1 MAYEKQTWVDG
12 VTPLDAE
19 HLNHMEQG
27 ISQFSAGEPGG
38 WYTPEVKQPINGA
51 MVVNFTPSK
60 EGMPDVPAKSIIL
73 PQGETGATGATGPK
87 GDKGAAGKSAY
98 QYAQEGGY
106 TGTETAFAEKL
117 AQEQLTGTTND
128 LTPAQVYEA
137 VSAGI
142 PVKVQYTD
150 STYGLISFTAFNVA
164 ESLSVIASQTIV
176 YYNGVYIL
184 AELFGDKSKNSWG
197 FKTTTLAQKADIPS
211 ALPNPNALTF
221 TGAVTGS
228 YDGSAAVTVEIPSGG
243 GGSGSG
249 STISVS
255 DVIAETQNMWDVP
268 AGKKLVI
275 VPAGGNANIDGTNKI
290 ASYNA
295 IYAGIPLIIANF
307 GGLYSVEYGRGDTD
321 YIRVLKIVVSDICQ
335 VTLTKTTATSYKVVS
350 MDA

>member
-1 MAYEKQTWVDG
+1 MGVNIDMGSILKVRDADG
-12 VTPLDAE
+12 TVHEIYAL
-19 HLNHMEQG
+19 Q
-27 ISQFSAGEPGG
+27 
-38 WYTPEVKQPINGA
+38 
-51 MVVNFTPSK
+51 
-60 EGMPDVPAKSIIL
+60 
-73 PQGETGATGATGPK
+73 
-87 GDKGAAGKSAY
+87 GKSAY
-98 QYAQEGGY
+98 QYAVEGGY
-106 TGTETAFAEKL
+106 TGTEAEFAAKL
-117 AQEQLTGTTND
+117 AQEKF
-128 LTPAQVYEA
+128 A
-137 VSAGI
+137 
-142 PVKVQYTD
+142 
-150 STYGLISFTAFNVA
+150 
-164 ESLSVIASQTIV
+164 
-176 YYNGVYIL
+176 
-184 AELFGDKSKNSWG
+184 
-197 FKTTTLAQKADIPS
+197 
-211 ALPNPNALTF
+211 NPYALTF
-221 TGAVTGS
+221 AGAVTGS
-228 YDGSAAVTVEIPSGG
+228 YDGSEAVTVEIPSGG